1 MSDLLSRLE
10 SRIRQAVEKIEEY
23 QLEISE
29 LKAQNLGLEK
39 ERQEMHDKLALL
51 IDSFEELE
59 AAAQH
64 TYKALVCQVP
74 NQGFPDALNGQE
86 LLQKGWLHRD
96 GCRAANA
103 VEPLLP
109 GAHLASFVD
118 GDRQSHA
125 IALQKHHE
133 RRTTHRR

>member
-59 AAAQH
+59 AA
-64 TYKALVCQVP
+64 VDE
-74 NQGFPDALNGQE
+74 NQSSSDVTEEIEETVQ
-86 LLQKGWLHRD
+86 
-96 GCRAANA
+96 AAEEENA
-103 VEPLLP
+103 DEVE
-109 GAHLASFVD
+109 AAKVESSEDDHQNVDVSHHNSHNSVNSYAASPW
-118 GDRQSHA
+118 
-125 IALQKHHE
+125 
-133 RRTTHRR
+133 

>member
-29 LKAQNLGLEK
+29 LKAQNLGLEE

-59 AAAQH
+59 AAVDENQSSTDVTEEIEETVQAAEEETADEVEAAQVESSEEVE
-64 TYKALVCQVP
+64 AAQVESSEDDHQ
-74 NQGFPDALNGQE
+74 NVDVSHHNS
-86 LLQKGWLHRD
+86 HNSVNSY
-96 GCRAANA
+96 AAS
-103 VEPLLP
+103 PW
-109 GAHLASFVD
+109 
-118 GDRQSHA
+118 
-125 IALQKHHE
+125 
-133 RRTTHRR
+133 

>member
-59 AAAQH
+59 AAVDESESSVEITEETKETVEVAGEETGDEVEAIQAESSEDDH
-64 TYKALVCQVP
+64 QNVDVSHHNSHNSVNSY
-74 NQGFPDALNGQE
+74 
-86 LLQKGWLHRD
+86 
-96 GCRAANA
+96 AAS
-103 VEPLLP
+103 PW
-109 GAHLASFVD
+109 
-118 GDRQSHA
+118 
-125 IALQKHHE
+125 
-133 RRTTHRR
+133 

>member
-29 LKAQNLGLEK
+29 LKAQNLGLEE

-59 AAAQH
+59 AAVDENQSSTDVTEEIEETVQAAEEETADEVEAAQVESSEDDH
-64 TYKALVCQVP
+64 QNVDVSHHNSHNSVNSY
-74 NQGFPDALNGQE
+74 
-86 LLQKGWLHRD
+86 
-96 GCRAANA
+96 AAS
-103 VEPLLP
+103 PW
-109 GAHLASFVD
+109 
-118 GDRQSHA
+118 
-125 IALQKHHE
+125 
-133 RRTTHRR
+133 

>member
-59 AAAQH
+59 AAVDENQSSTDVAEEIEETVQAAEEETADEVEAAQVESSEDDH
-64 TYKALVCQVP
+64 QNVDVSHHNSHNSVNSY
-74 NQGFPDALNGQE
+74 
-86 LLQKGWLHRD
+86 
-96 GCRAANA
+96 AAS
-103 VEPLLP
+103 PW
-109 GAHLASFVD
+109 
-118 GDRQSHA
+118 
-125 IALQKHHE
+125 
-133 RRTTHRR
+133 

>member
-59 AAAQH
+59 AAVDENQSSTDATEEIEETVQAAEEETADEVEAAQMEPSENDH
-64 TYKALVCQVP
+64 QNVDVSHHNSHNSVNSY
-74 NQGFPDALNGQE
+74 
-86 LLQKGWLHRD
+86 
-96 GCRAANA
+96 AAS
-103 VEPLLP
+103 PW
-109 GAHLASFVD
+109 
-118 GDRQSHA
+118 
-125 IALQKHHE
+125 
-133 RRTTHRR
+133 

>member
-59 AAAQH
+59 AA
-64 TYKALVCQVP
+64 VDE
-74 NQGFPDALNGQE
+74 NQSSTDVTEEIEETVQ
-86 LLQKGWLHRD
+86 
-96 GCRAANA
+96 AAEEENA
-103 VEPLLP
+103 DEVE
-109 GAHLASFVD
+109 AAKVESSEDDHQNVDVSHNNSHNSVNSYAASPW
-118 GDRQSHA
+118 
-125 IALQKHHE
+125 
-133 RRTTHRR
+133 

>member
-59 AAAQH
+59 AAVGENQPSTDVTEEIEETVQAAEEETADEVEAAQVESSEEVE
-64 TYKALVCQVP
+64 AAQVESSEDDHQ
-74 NQGFPDALNGQE
+74 NVDVSHHNS
-86 LLQKGWLHRD
+86 HNSVNSY
-96 GCRAANA
+96 AAS
-103 VEPLLP
+103 PW
-109 GAHLASFVD
+109 
-118 GDRQSHA
+118 
-125 IALQKHHE
+125 
-133 RRTTHRR
+133 

>member
-23 QLEISE
+23 QSEISE

-59 AAAQH
+59 AAVDESESSVEITEETKETGEVAGEETGDEVEAIQAESSEDDH
-64 TYKALVCQVP
+64 QNVDVSHNNSHNSVNSY
-74 NQGFPDALNGQE
+74 
-86 LLQKGWLHRD
+86 
-96 GCRAANA
+96 AAS
-103 VEPLLP
+103 PW
-109 GAHLASFVD
+109 
-118 GDRQSHA
+118 
-125 IALQKHHE
+125 
-133 RRTTHRR
+133 